1 VIHPTKIGAAGAGRH
16 GGGKMMRISRI
27 LGAIFGLALS
37 SGAAA
42 SAEDLARLKIGL
54 ILPYKGVYAVPS
66 EGIDRGFQV
75 ALAEYGSK
83 IAGRPIQ
90 IIRADDEL
98 APNVGVQQFNRLVQ
112 LEKVDL
118 VAGVVSS
125 SVGIA
130 LSGLADKAQKPL
142 VLVDTFADEITGK
155 FCSPYVARTSFSAN
169 GFQYNSGKYWASHGI
184 RTAVIMGPDYS
195 AGHSF
200 LGAFKRGFEE
210 AGGKVVQEIWTPFQ
224 KTKDWGAALT
234 QASSSGAQVI
244 YAFYAGAEAVQVVK
258 QHADFGLRD
267 KLPMIGDHW
276 VYDKLNWD
284 AIGDLVVGPKFITT
298 YLPNAKTEVNEK
310 FVARYREMFKQDP
323 EVNAE
328 LGYDNGKAILLTLEK
343 FGGKMPADGSEFIA
357 AMRSLNFESPRGKVR
372 FNASGSALLEKIYVV
387 QVAKDS
393 AGTLV
398 PQYIDEFAGADDL
411 PGCTKSF

>member
-1 VIHPTKIGAAGAGRH
+1 
-16 GGGKMMRISRI
+16 MMRIGRI
-27 LGAIFGLALS
+27 SGAIFGVALA

-42 SAEDLARLKIGL
+42 SAENLPALKIGL

-83 IAGRPIQ
+83 IAGRPIE

-98 APNVGVQQFNRLVQ
+98 TPNVGVQQFNRLVQ

-142 VLVDTFADEITGK
+142 VLANTFADEITGK

-169 GFQYNSGKYWASHGI
+169 GFQYNSGKYWASHGV

-234 QASSSGAQVI
+234 QASNSGAQVI
-244 YAFYAGAEAVQVVK
+244 YAFYAGAEAVQIVK

-276 VYDKLNWD
+276 VYDRLNWD
-284 AIGDLVVGPKFITT
+284 AIGDLAVGPKFITT
-298 YLPNAKTEVNEK
+298 YLPNAKTEANEK
-310 FVARYREMFKQDP
+310 FVTRYREMFKQDP

-343 FGGKMPADGSEFIA
+343 LGGRMPADGSEFIA
-357 AMRSLNFESPRGKVR
+357 AMRSLSIDSPRGKIR
-372 FNASGSALLEKIYVV
+372 FNGSNSALLEKVYVV
-387 QVAKDS
+387 EIAKDS
-393 AGTLV
+393 TGALV
-398 PQYIDEFAGADDL
+398 PQSIGEFAGAEDL

>member
-1 VIHPTKIGAAGAGRH
+1 
-16 GGGKMMRISRI
+16 MMRIGRI
-27 LGAIFGLALS
+27 SGAIFGVALA

-42 SAEDLARLKIGL
+42 SAENLPALKIGL

-83 IAGRPIQ
+83 IAGRPIE

-98 APNVGVQQFNRLVQ
+98 TPNVGVQQFNRLVQ

-142 VLVDTFADEITGK
+142 VLANTFADEITGK

-169 GFQYNSGKYWASHGI
+169 GFQYNSGKYWASHGV

-234 QASSSGAQVI
+234 QASNSGAQVI
-244 YAFYAGAEAVQVVK
+244 YAFYAGAEAVQIVK

-276 VYDKLNWD
+276 VYDRLNWD
-284 AIGDLVVGPKFITT
+284 AIGDLAVGPKFITT
-298 YLPNAKTEVNEK
+298 YLPNAKTEANEK
-310 FVARYREMFKQDP
+310 FVTRYREMFKQDP

-343 FGGKMPADGSEFIA
+343 LGGRMPADGSEFIA
-357 AMRSLNFESPRGKVR
+357 AMRSLSIDSPRGKIR
-372 FNASGSALLEKIYVV
+372 FNGSNSALLEKVYVV
-387 QVAKDS
+387 EIAKDS
-393 AGTLV
+393 TGALV
-398 PQYIDEFAGADDL
+398 PQSIGEFPGAEDL